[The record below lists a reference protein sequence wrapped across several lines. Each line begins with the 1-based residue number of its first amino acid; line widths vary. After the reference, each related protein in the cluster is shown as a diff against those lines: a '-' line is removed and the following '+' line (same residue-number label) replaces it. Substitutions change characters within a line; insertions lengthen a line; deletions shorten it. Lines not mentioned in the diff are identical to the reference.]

1 MNNKKKQK
9 KWILPRHRFVRNLLG
24 ITFGPI
30 VRIKYGIKIE
40 RFKEQ
45 GKRPYLILFNHQTAY
60 DQFFVGLAFKGP
72 VYYVASEDIF
82 SLGALSSLIRFLVN
96 PIPIKKQTT
105 DPRAVINCIKV
116 AKEGGTIAIAPEGNR
131 TYSGRTEYINPSIA
145 PLARK
150 LGLPIAL
157 YRIEGGYGAEPRWSN
172 VVRRGKMRGYVSR
185 VIRPEEYAA
194 MTDDELVAIIREE
207 LYVDE
212 ACADAEFHH
221 KKSAEYL
228 ERAFYVCP
236 DCGLTTFHS
245 QGDTVTCL
253 TCQKQIRYLPT
264 KETVGIGFD
273 FPFSFAA
280 EWYDYQKEFT
290 NRLDVLQNTEEP
302 LYRDRA
308 TLRRVIPYEK
318 KVVLAEDALFSLYG
332 DRITVESENETRNFP
347 FDEVSAVTV
356 LGRNKLNIYH
366 DGNIYQ
372 MKGDKRLNALKYV
385 HIYHRCLNI
394 RKGDPHEQ
402 FLGL

>member
-1 MNNKKKQK
+1 
-9 KWILPRHRFVRNLLG
+9 
-24 ITFGPI
+24 
-30 VRIKYGIKIE
+30 
-40 RFKEQ
+40 
-45 GKRPYLILFNHQTAY
+45 
-60 DQFFVGLAFKGP
+60 
-72 VYYVASEDIF
+72 
-82 SLGALSSLIRFLVN
+82 
-96 PIPIKKQTT
+96 
-105 DPRAVINCIKV
+105 
-116 AKEGGTIAIAPEGNR
+116 
-131 TYSGRTEYINPSIA
+131 
-145 PLARK
+145 
-150 LGLPIAL
+150 
-157 YRIEGGYGAEPRWSN
+157 

-185 VIRPEEYAA
+185 VIHPEEYAA
-194 MTDDELVAIIREE
+194 MTDNELVAIIREE
-207 LYVDE
+207 LYVNE

-332 DRITVESENETRNFP
+332 DRITVESANETRNFP